1 MRLSRNDRPKQSL
14 RHLHAVADL
23 IRLPPPRDRGGPARG
38 MAQSGSA
45 SALGAEGR
53 GFESLC
59 PDHILKVLTGTWVT
73 VNAFNGNVFAKSY
86 IIRAHS
92 RLRCAL
98 RPEHRP
104 DRNTFGA
111 ISTCF

>member
-1 MRLSRNDRPKQSL
+1 
-14 RHLHAVADL
+14 
-23 IRLPPPRDRGGPARG
+23 

-59 PDHILKVLTGTWVT
+59 PDHIHEGPIREQGQVA
-73 VNAFNGNVFAKSY
+73 AFHGIVFGKSY

-104 DRNTFGA
+104 AKYVWRDQYLFLKRP
-111 ISTCF
+111 